1 MESFKVEGP
10 ILHGLGFFFLLIRRN
25 AISWL
30 RRFSVSVA
38 KINLNLFSLK
48 IEDYDCKF
56 VGEGYP

>member
-10 ILHGLGFFFLLIRRN
+10 ILHGLGFFFAYSYECN
-25 AISWL
+25 FWL

>member
-1 MESFKVEGP
+1 MDWG
-10 ILHGLGFFFLLIRRN
+10 FFLLIRMN

-48 IEDYDCKF
+48 IENYDCKF
-56 VGEGYP
+56 VREGYP

>member
-10 ILHGLGFFFLLIRRN
+10 ILHGLGVFLLIGRN